1 MKNPCGDQIVGEK
14 SLNYENCAM
23 TRCWFVWVVCGERNA
38 VVIGSVFYIATDT
51 HEKVN
56 IT

>member
-14 SLNYENCAM
+14 SLNYENCAT

-38 VVIGSVFYIATDT
+38 VVIGSVFYIATKKKK
-51 HEKVN
+51 KVN